1 MMFEIL
7 KFLKGLNV
15 QRHITHNVVESETDE
30 NGHYLLVRIP
40 LTEDDVKFY
49 RGMQLMFAPVEDES

>member
-7 KFLKGLNV
+7 KFLKDLNV
-15 QRHITHNVVESETDE
+15 RRYVTHEVVESETDE

-40 LTEDDVKFY
+40 LTAEDVEFY
-49 RGMQLMFAPVEDES
+49 KGMQALLAPVEDDE

>member
-7 KFLKGLNV
+7 KFLKDLNV
-15 QRHITHNVVESETDE
+15 RRYVTHSVVESDSDE

-40 LTEDDVKFY
+40 LTNDDVKFY
-49 RGMQLMFAPVEDES
+49 RDMQAMFAPIEEDN

>member
-7 KFLKGLNV
+7 KFLKDLNV
-15 QRHITHNVVESETDE
+15 RRYVTHEVIESETDE

-40 LTEDDVKFY
+40 LTADDVKFY